1 LTGLIE
7 GPVKKAMV
15 KVPARQSATPASLA
29 TPDQLLSFTPST
41 LSSTARKKMIAGK
54 ELSAADATVAEVNLR
69 LRLYRFTPSVIL
81 MTNNFPQLSQVLLF
95 FSFLFFFSHLCLYKV
110 DSGNEDAYIPD
121 QGTTEDLQEQQR

>member
-95 FSFLFFFSHLCLYKV
+95 FSFFPTCSYKV